1 MNYVY
6 KHLIGIQTD
15 TQQMKFRR
23 CEVCPATCVIFVIFL
38 YLGFFK
44 FESSLGVALG
54 KVRLCRQT
62 ETRRR
67 RPGGLCRGRRGGGGG
82 GMHYAWRRGGAMIDE
97 GPYWVRMGYYDKG
110 LQRRR

>member
-44 FESSLGVALG
+44 FESSLGMRWGTFVCVD
-54 KVRLCRQT
+54 K
-62 ETRRR
+62 RRR
-67 RPGGLCRGRRGGGGG
+67 GEGGREDCVEDGGGVGGEECIMHGGGG
-82 GMHYAWRRGGAMIDE
+82 
-97 GPYWVRMGYYDKG
+97 V
-110 LQRRR
+110 L